1 MANKVFIITGP
12 SGVGKNHIINN
23 VLSVIKNLTT
33 IPTYTTRAP
42 RKDDAINKNRICVTN
57 AEYQKM
63 IGGNELIEYKIYD
76 SCYYG
81 KRRADF
87 EKAFKDNQNIILE
100 IDTQGLHDYK
110 KEFGDNLVSIFICYE
125 SLDALRNRIKRSRP
139 DMTDQD
145 IESRYLIAK
154 AEMEQKNNYD
164 YCIINYEGKPEIAIK
179 NILDIINAST

>member
-23 VLSVIKNLTT
+23 VLSAVKNLTT

-42 RKDDAINKNRICVTN
+42 RKDDAINKNRICVTEI
-57 AEYQKM
+57 EYQRM
-63 IGGNELIEYKIYD
+63 IESNELIEYKVYD
-76 SCYYG
+76 NCYYG
-81 KRRADF
+81 KRRIDF
-87 EKAFKDNQNIILE
+87 ENAFENNQNIILE
-100 IDTQGLHDYK
+100 IDTQGLLDYR

-125 SLDALRNRIKRSRP
+125 NLDALRNRIKNSRP
-139 DMTDQD
+139 DMTTQD

-154 AEMEQKNNYD
+154 AEMEQKDSYD

-179 NILDIINAST
+179 NVLDIIKESV